1 MPSKVLYYISD
12 NTLFYHQ
19 CHKFRLEILE
29 IKSQPFDILMVSSTL
44 PWGQLSKTLWELIP
58 DPATLGQF
66 MVVFYD
72 PVSQISV
79 RNVPASVIYTIMLL

>member
-19 CHKFRLEILE
+19 CHKFRLE

-66 MVVFYD
+66 MVVFSD
-72 PVSQISV
+72 SVSQISV